1 MIFPL
6 LFHNFSNPV
15 ADRIVQFGGPDSTHG
30 PPVENHWCRTTE
42 EDSVCLTVYSYPVII
57 LDQPHI
63 LVGCTFR
70 ADRKRGSRFLVLA
83 PRTTVVPWLEP
94 PGQSADLEVG

>member
-6 LFHNFSNPV
+6 LFHNFSNPF
-15 ADRIVQFGGPDSTHG
+15 ADRIVQFGGPDSAHG

-42 EDSVCLTVYSYPVII
+42 EDSVCLTVYSYLVII
-57 LDQPHI
+57 LDQQE
-63 LVGCTFR
+63 R
-70 ADRKRGSRFLVLA
+70 WAADRKRGSRFLVLA